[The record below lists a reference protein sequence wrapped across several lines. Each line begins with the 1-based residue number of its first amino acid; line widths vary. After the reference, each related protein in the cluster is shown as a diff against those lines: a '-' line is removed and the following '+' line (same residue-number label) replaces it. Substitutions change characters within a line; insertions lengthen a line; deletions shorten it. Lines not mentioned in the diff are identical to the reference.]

1 MLLGVHIPFKTSPVV
16 LACQHAD
23 VSPSD
28 APRVADALAYVALL
42 LVRVLDERGRRL
54 DQQPPVPRVPAHA
67 VCLHGAVLSL
77 TRTLAS
83 VSSPMCVCRHRL
95 GAFRAHSATQTS
107 AWDRNNDNKLPTP
120 FSMGLRRDSA
130 CTSSAL

>member
-1 MLLGVHIPFKTSPVV
+1 MDVNEDGRLVLLGAHIPFKTSPVV

-28 APRVADALAYVALL
+28 APRVADALAHVALL

-54 DQQPPVPRVPAHA
+54 DQQPPVPRVSAHA

-83 VSSPMCVCRHRL
+83 VSSRVCVPPPPWRIQGAL
-95 GAFRAHSATQTS
+95 GNADIGLGQKQRQQT
-107 AWDRNNDNKLPTP
+107 PYPIQYGTP
-120 FSMGLRRDSA
+120 S
-130 CTSSAL
+130 

>member
-1 MLLGVHIPFKTSPVV
+1 MLLGAHIPFKTSPVV

-28 APRVADALAYVALL
+28 APRVADALAHVALL

-54 DQQPPVPRVPAHA
+54 DQQPPVPRVSAHA

-77 TRTLAS
+77 TRTLTS
-83 VSSPMCVCRHRL
+83 VSSRVCVCVCVPPPPWRIQGAL
-95 GAFRAHSATQTS
+95 GNADIGLGQKQRQQT
-107 AWDRNNDNKLPTP
+107 PYPIQYGTP
-120 FSMGLRRDSA
+120 S
-130 CTSSAL
+130 